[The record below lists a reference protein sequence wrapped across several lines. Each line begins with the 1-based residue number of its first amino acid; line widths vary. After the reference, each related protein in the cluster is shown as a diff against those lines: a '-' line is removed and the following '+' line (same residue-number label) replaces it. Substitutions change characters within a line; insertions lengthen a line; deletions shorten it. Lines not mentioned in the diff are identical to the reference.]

1 MLSCRR
7 PKDEATFNL
16 GPETVCEPSGEQEG
30 GVLDLQG
37 LLRGRGGGQGGPRLQ
52 FLLWCVV
59 SPGGGGR
66 GAGVV
71 KAAGHTRGLEN
82 QASGQALRDPTAR
95 SPGGQS
101 RSSRQTPF
109 SSSEFEVKLQK
120 RIRHKGQG

>member
-16 GPETVCEPSGEQEG
+16 GPETVCEPG

-37 LLRGRGGGQGGPRLQ
+37 LLRGRGGGQGRPRLQ
-52 FLLWCVV
+52 FFLWCVV
-59 SPGGGGR
+59 SPGGR

-71 KAAGHTRGLEN
+71 KAASHTRGLES
-82 QASGQALRDPTAR
+82 QAAGQALRDPTAR

-120 RIRHKGQG
+120 LIRHKGQG